1 MTISMKKVTTGV
13 LLGLGLAVSHAPVAV
28 AGDSPFSANVGLF
41 SDYAFRGI
49 SQTTENPAIQGGF
62 DYAHDSGFYAGVWA
76 SNVRS
81 DWYAGSIEMDGYFGY
96 GGSIG
101 DFGYD
106 VGYLRYQYPD
116 QDDQNTNEFHIGAS
130 YKWLTAKIHY
140 SPDYFNADKAFYY
153 EAGAE
158 IPLPAEI
165 TLGLHVGKTD
175 YRDIDADYVDYKVS
189 LAKEFGGFD
198 FSLAYVD
205 TDISKSEAGDNEFYK
220 QVDSRVIFGVAKS
233 F

>member
-1 MTISMKKVTTGV
+1 MKISMKQVTAGV
-13 LLGLGLAVSHAPVAV
+13 LIGLGLAVSQAPLAV
-28 AGDSPFSANVGLF
+28 AADSPFSANIGLF

-96 GGSIG
+96 SGSIG
-101 DFGYD
+101 EIGYD

-116 QDDQNTNEFHIGAS
+116 QSDQNTNEFHLGAS
-130 YKWLTAKIHY
+130 YKWLSATVHY
-140 SPDYFNADKAFYY
+140 SPDYFALGKAFYY
-153 EAGAE
+153 EAGLDFT
-158 IPLPAEI
+158 LPGEVG
-165 TLGLHVGKTD
+165 LGLHIGKTD
-175 YRDIDADYVDYKVS
+175 FTQEEKGGSDYVDYKVGLS
-189 LAKEFGGFD
+189 KSFSGFD

-205 TDISKSEAGDNEFYK
+205 TDIDNDK
-220 QVDSRVIFGVAKS
+220 QADSRVIFGIAKT